1 MADDDGV
8 PELEDMTEV
17 LALRGQRSTAPP
29 VSVAGPVVAPAT
41 APKPAEPAPPK
52 PAAPATMGGMKK
64 GFLLGPRA
72 KEPASAPPK
81 PASAPASS
89 DIPFIRP
96 TAPNNKPGVVGVLGM
111 IASRLTAPSLA
122 PRSSGENERG

>member
-17 LALRGQRSTAPP
+17 LALRGQRSYAPP
-29 VSVAGPVVAPAT
+29 APAAAVAP
-41 APKPAEPAPPK
+41 APKPAEPQQAK

-64 GFLLGPRA
+64 GFLLSPRA
-72 KEPASAPPK
+72 KEPV
-81 PASAPASS
+81 SAPAKPAAD

-96 TAPNNKPGVVGVLGM
+96 TAPSNKAGVVSTLNSVD
-111 IASRLTAPSLA
+111 LTP
-122 PRSSGENERG
+122 